1 MRIRRLAAIGDIHC
15 QDAALARVLAELGS
29 IPTDAVFAV
38 GDIVDGRGDAD
49 RSCDLLREAGV
60 LAIAGNHE
68 RWLLG
73 NELRSLPDATL
84 RVEDRTRAF
93 LETLP
98 PTREVD
104 TAAGKLFVGH
114 GVGDDDMRVLK
125 PDTRG
130 YELQTAIA
138 EVRSRTDVRFFLGG
152 HTHRRMVRAL
162 GPFVFFNAGT
172 LLPDHDPC
180 FLVIDFEARSAR
192 FYDLD
197 ASLEV
202 TPADPIDLTTLAAV
216 DFGPSAP

>member
-1 MRIRRLAAIGDIHC
+1 MLRRLAAIGDIHC
-15 QDAALARVLAELGS
+15 QDAALERALAELRA
-29 IPTDAVFAV
+29 IPTDAVFAL

-49 RSCDLLREAGV
+49 RACDLLRDAGV

-73 NELRSLPDATL
+73 NELRTLPDATMH
-84 RVEDRTRAF
+84 VEERTRAF
-93 LETLP
+93 LASLP
-98 PTREVD
+98 PSREVD
-104 TAAGKLFVGH
+104 TVAGKLFVGH

-125 PDTRG
+125 PDTKG
-130 YELQTAIA
+130 YELQTAIS
-138 EVRSRTDVRFFLGG
+138 EVRGRTDVRYFLGG

-180 FLVIDFEARSAR
+180 FLVIDFEAQTAR

-197 ASLEV
+197 AKLDVRPSE
-202 TPADPIDLTTLAAV
+202 PIDLASLAPV
-216 DFGPSAP
+216 DFGPAAS